1 MKTWSEVD
9 RVEDDGCHETPVDTG
24 ERQEETEINGGGRGR
39 CKVLRLAVVK
49 NSVKTDTKQA
59 PICWPERRGRSEE
72 MVGRMRDQRRRRTDQ
87 EQEVSLVRKRRRGRK
102 RLNFEPSHMRG
113 TLRRTTD
120 FKYSH

>member
-1 MKTWSEVD
+1 MRHQSTLGKG
-9 RVEDDGCHETPVDTG
+9 RKRLRLMG
-24 ERQEETEINGGGRGR
+24 EEGGR
-39 CKVLRLAVVK
+39 CKVLRLVVVK